1 MSDESLFREVDEEV
15 RQEQFK
21 KLWARYGNL
30 IMGLC
35 FLVIA
40 GVAGFQGW
48 TYWKLKQA
56 QAAGETF
63 FSAVKLQD
71 AGKSDEAL
79 TQFASIGHAGYAVLA
94 RLREAG
100 TLLDQGKTADAV
112 NIYDAIAAEASTDGT
127 LRDLARIR
135 AAAALVDTVSP
146 ADLEARVKTFDVAGN
161 PWRHTA
167 REIMASS
174 HWRARDYTAADKAVQ
189 AILGDPEA
197 PASLRQRAQMLSE
210 LLLPLLAQK

>member
-63 FSAVKLQD
+63 FSAVKLEY

-79 TQFASIGHAGYAVLA
+79 TQFASIDHAGYAVLA

-100 TLLDQGKTADAV
+100 TLLGQGKTADAV
-112 NIYDAIAAEASTDGT
+112 KIYDAVAADASIDGT

-135 AAAALVDTVSP
+135 AAGALVDTVSP
-146 ADLEARVKTFDVAGN
+146 ADIEARVKTFDAAGN

-167 REIMASS
+167 REIVASS
-174 HWRARDYTAADKAVQ
+174 HWRARDYAAADKAVQ
-189 AILGDPEA
+189 AILADPEA

>member
-35 FLVIA
+35 LLVIA

-63 FSAVKLQD
+63 FSAVKLEE
-71 AGKSDEAL
+71 AGKSEEAL
-79 TQFASIGHAGYAVLA
+79 KQFESINHAGYAVLA

-100 TLLDQGKTADAV
+100 TLLSQGKTADAV
-112 NIYDAIAAEASTDGT
+112 TLYDAVAADASTDGT

-135 AAAALVDTVSP
+135 AAAALVDTASP
-146 ADLEARVKTFDVAGN
+146 ADIEARVKTFDAAGN

-174 HWRARDYTAADKAVQ
+174 HWRAKDYAATDKMVQ
-189 AILGDPEA
+189 AMLADNEA
-197 PASLRQRAQMLSE
+197 PASLRQRANMLSE